1 MSHRADVNFP
11 GVQFIL
17 FCGVGV
23 VTTAVDFAVFNALT
37 RPAIG
42 WRRIPANVI
51 SVATAMVWSFLANWL
66 IVFNP
71 EGHEWLPRAGRFLIT
86 TAFSAFVLQN
96 VILYFTTYIWKGPSN
111 TVLLIMRNLPTKR
124 PPNEDI
130 VSRNTCKV
138 LAVLA
143 GLVWNFCWYKYFVYA
158 T

>member
-1 MSHRADVNFP
+1 MNFP
-11 GVQFIL
+11 AVQFIL

-23 VTTAVDFAVFNALT
+23 ITTAVDFAVFNALT

-42 WRRIPANVI
+42 WRRIPANIV
-51 SVATAMVWSFLANWL
+51 SVTTAMVWSFLANWL

-71 EGHEWLPRAGRFLIT
+71 EGQEWLPRAGRFLIT

-96 VILYFTTYIWKGPSN
+96 LILYFTTYLWKGPSN
-111 TVLLIMRNLPTKR
+111 MVLLITRNLPTKR
-124 PPNEDI
+124 ALNEDV

-143 GLVWNFCWYKYFVYA
+143 GLIWNR
-158 T
+158 